1 MVDIYNE
8 PSNVAAL
15 FLGNFT
21 ARLDATTTTQ
31 TGNSVAENAATWVNS
46 VQGVEFGPKDPY
58 GSHLRTLQANSYGSD
73 DIMATNDHPALEYYQ
88 QDYFVDDAGNKLRI
102 DAAIS
107 VRATVKYDTGTGLQ
121 SKTITIA
128 LFQLDNGDVY
138 LYPSKENG
146 LSHTSLDNLGT
157 IYSLT
162 IDSLVDS
169 NYVGD
174 SLVYHDSTIVG
185 TVICFASG
193 TSIKTENG
201 EIPVE
206 QLSVGDQ
213 VTTLDGGNKAISWIN
228 SRSLNKAELLANPHL
243 RPIIIRAGALG
254 QSLPQS
260 DLMVSPQHRVLVDS
274 VIAQRMFGSKQVLV
288 AAKHL
293 LCLEGVE
300 IAEDVAEVVY
310 WHFLLDSH
318 QVVFANGAPAE
329 SMFPGAMAL
338 NSLDETAK
346 NEVLELFPDQSAAAN
361 SIIDP
366 ARTLIPGRLARKL
379 ANRHL
384 RNKRPLYA

>member
-1 MVDIYNE
+1 MSLE
-8 PSNVAAL
+8 P
-15 FLGNFT
+15 
-21 ARLDATTTTQ
+21 
-31 TGNSVAENAATWVNS
+31 
-46 VQGVEFGPKDPY
+46 
-58 GSHLRTLQANSYGSD
+58 
-73 DIMATNDHPALEYYQ
+73 
-88 QDYFVDDAGNKLRI
+88 
-102 DAAIS
+102 
-107 VRATVKYDTGTGLQ
+107 
-121 SKTITIA
+121 
-128 LFQLDNGDVY
+128 
-138 LYPSKENG
+138 
-146 LSHTSLDNLGT
+146 
-157 IYSLT
+157 
-162 IDSLVDS
+162 
-169 NYVGD
+169 
-174 SLVYHDSTIVG
+174 
-185 TVICFASG
+185 
-193 TSIKTENG
+193 
-201 EIPVE
+201 
-206 QLSVGDQ
+206 
-213 VTTLDGGNKAISWIN
+213 
-228 SRSLNKAELLANPHL
+228 NKAELLANPHL